1 MELIS
6 VRSLE
11 FSDCDASHN
20 WSKNVIKNIHNKD
33 GLINLLV
40 IYFSI
45 MALKVTFLEFL
56 TGLTGTY
63 WSVLQMQNY
72 DLQNTPKLGFK

>member
-1 MELIS
+1 MTLPITG
-6 VRSLE
+6 VKML
-11 FSDCDASHN
+11 
-20 WSKNVIKNIHNKD
+20 SKIFTIRM
-33 GLINLLV
+33 GFINLLV

-63 WSVLQMQNY
+63 WSALQMQNY
-72 DLQNTPKLGFK
+72 VIQNTPKLGFK